1 MKELIWLRVDL
12 VIKKAG
18 NITLKT
24 QPRITQIF
32 TNYFKE
38 LIWLFVDLVIKKRNT
53 FLKLSQELHEFSQI
67 L

>member
-1 MKELIWLRVDL
+1 MRKLIWLFVDL

-38 LIWLFVDLVIKKRNT
+38 LIWLCVDLVIKKSGILFRNFAT
-53 FLKLSQELHEFSQI
+53 NYEI
-67 L
+67 LTN